1 MGRRRGSI
9 RNMNKDSKISIHVFV
24 IWWTLFVLQAELVD
38 SLHCST
44 YQSHVS
50 IRPVCKSNLT
60 QQSSASSGRLFKV
73 LHTRDIIIQ
82 ETLLLLLLLP
92 ASSYSTPSPPPILP
106 ILLLSSPPPPLALLP
121 SSSSPP
127 TPRQFLLLSS
137 PGLSHTWH
145 FTFCH
150 VTSHLGGSGQVWG
163 GKTSTNVRLEDVR
176 PDWANVFVYVKFTS
190 NQLHLHCHR
199 SGPDSPSVSASAQ
212 CLWAGPERIRS
223 QLPLKACEPLA
234 SVRSHLGGQASVCLL
249 LSGVSLFPWLFLFT
263 FQ

>member
-106 ILLLSSPPPPLALLP
+106 ILLLSSPPPPLALQP
-121 SSSSPP
+121 VVTKVSPDLKQP
-127 TPRQFLLLSS
+127 TRSE
-137 PGLSHTWH
+137 PG
-145 FTFCH
+145 
-150 VTSHLGGSGQVWG
+150 
-163 GKTSTNVRLEDVR
+163 
-176 PDWANVFVYVKFTS
+176 
-190 NQLHLHCHR
+190 
-199 SGPDSPSVSASAQ
+199 
-212 CLWAGPERIRS
+212 
-223 QLPLKACEPLA
+223 
-234 SVRSHLGGQASVCLL
+234 SVRASDAAAGWRSSTGGWSDGAFRLRVVQLQTNRQI
-249 LSGVSLFPWLFLFT
+249 SGVSQLVWHLSVRNVGGAYDWIFT
-263 FQ
+263 GLHR

>member
-92 ASSYSTPSPPPILP
+92 ASSYSHPSPPPILP

-121 SSSSPP
+121 SSPP
-127 TPRQFLLLSS
+127 PPPLLLLDSFCSS
-137 PGLSHTWH
+137 HLQVSHTPDISLSVMWLH
-145 FTFCH
+145 
-150 VTSHLGGSGQVWG
+150 TSVAVV
-163 GKTSTNVRLEDVR
+163 KYEEVKRLQMSD
-176 PDWANVFVYVKFTS
+176 
-190 NQLHLHCHR
+190 
-199 SGPDSPSVSASAQ
+199 
-212 CLWAGPERIRS
+212 
-223 QLPLKACEPLA
+223 
-234 SVRSHLGGQASVCLL
+234 
-249 LSGVSLFPWLFLFT
+249 
-263 FQ
+263 

>member
-106 ILLLSSPPPPLALLP
+106 ILLLSSPPPPP
-121 SSSSPP
+121 
-127 TPRQFLLLSS
+127 LLLLDSFCSS
-137 PGLSHTWH
+137 HLQVSHTPDISLSVMWLH
-145 FTFCH
+145 
-150 VTSHLGGSGQVWG
+150 TSVAVV
-163 GKTSTNVRLEDVR
+163 KYEEVKRLQMSD
-176 PDWANVFVYVKFTS
+176 
-190 NQLHLHCHR
+190 
-199 SGPDSPSVSASAQ
+199 
-212 CLWAGPERIRS
+212 
-223 QLPLKACEPLA
+223 
-234 SVRSHLGGQASVCLL
+234 
-249 LSGVSLFPWLFLFT
+249 
-263 FQ
+263 